1 MKNVSLNKQSEN
13 IKYQTEFLLIQKKNC
28 NFGNNIILKQSYM
41 KHFQLPLHFLL
52 AFVLFSCIQDEAPN
66 TEADIESVSLPGN
79 VLVRS
84 VELDAITDGT
94 DGKIYPII
102 LYVKKGTDASQL
114 APEFTLTPGATIM
127 PPSGTVLNF
136 NSPQTYIVTSEDGE
150 WQRKYRIEVT
160 STGFT
165 STQYDFEHA
174 RLGGNGKYHIF
185 YETDQMGVETMT
197 WASANPGFALT
208 DYTITRPE
216 EFPTYQSDEGR
227 NGSKC
232 VKLVTR
238 KTGSLGSSV
247 NMPIASGNLFIGS
260 FNLANALTNALKATQ
275 FGIQFDQVPTSLHGY
290 YKFKA
295 GDTFY
300 ELDTTTEDKLKPLP
314 GRKDI
319 FNIYAVFFESTP
331 EQPALDGTNVL
342 AEDNE
347 QIISVAQITDA
358 KETDEWTEFDLPFN
372 VREGKSIDATK
383 LAEGK
388 YYLTIVFASSIRGD
402 YFEGAPG
409 STLYIDEVTL
419 NYEQ

>member
-1 MKNVSLNKQSEN
+1 MK
-13 IKYQTEFLLIQKKNC
+13 YFLL
-28 NFGNNIILKQSYM
+28 S
-41 KHFQLPLHFLL
+41 LHLL
-52 AFVLFSCIQDEAPN
+52 FTFILFSCIQDEAPN
-66 TEADIESVSLPGN
+66 TEADIESVSLPGD
-79 VLVRS
+79 VLIRS
-84 VELDAITDGT
+84 VELDAITDGV

-102 LYVKKGTDASQL
+102 LYVKKGTDISHL

-127 PPSGTVLNF
+127 PASGTVLDF
-136 NSPQTYIVTSEDGE
+136 NTAQNYIVTSEDGE

-165 STQYDFEHA
+165 STQYDFENA

-197 WASANPGFALT
+197 WASANPGYALT
-208 DYTITRPE
+208 DYTITQPE
-216 EFPTYQSDEGR
+216 EFPTYQSTEGR

-260 FNLANALTNALKATQ
+260 FNLASALTNALKATQ
-275 FGIQFDQVPTSLHGY
+275 FGIQFDQIPTFLHGY

-300 ELDTTTEDKLKPLP
+300 ELDTSAEDKLKPVP

-319 FNIYAVFFESTP
+319 FNIYAVFYESTADRP
-331 EQPALDGTNVL
+331 VLDGTNIL
-342 AEDNE
+342 SEDNE

-358 KETDEWTEFDLPFN
+358 KETDEWTEFNLPFN
-372 VREGKSIDATK
+372 LREGKSIDATK
-383 LAEGK
+383 LKDGK
-388 YYLTIVFASSIRGD
+388 YHLTIVFASSIRGD

-409 STLYIDEVTL
+409 SKS
-419 NYEQ
+419 